1 MLVLWMGIQVTV
13 MFFQDKFGPRFFV
26 PKQFLPVKYDYRRP
40 IPSFIV
46 GRGITSHDDEA
57 EQLISRGKGSPSL
70 RKQSEGWCS
79 NRFAFLASL
88 TFKSRNRIDCI
99 FFINPYTF
107 YVPIADVV
115 ECDLETGVGSLECS
129 ICCAEVMKNL
139 IITEGKISEN
149 QCCKNI
155 YHFFF
160 PLILKV
166 ETTHQNYMITPCH
179 HVYHPECLT
188 RCKCTWWFY

>member
-70 RKQSEGWCS
+70 CKQSEGWCS
-79 NRFAFLASL
+79 SRFAFLAASL
-88 TFKSRNRIDCI
+88 SN
-99 FFINPYTF
+99 
-107 YVPIADVV
+107 
-115 ECDLETGVGSLECS
+115 LEIGSIVFSL
-129 ICCAEVMKNL
+129 
-139 IITEGKISEN
+139 
-149 QCCKNI
+149 
-155 YHFFF
+155 
-160 PLILKV
+160 
-166 ETTHQNYMITPCH
+166 
-179 HVYHPECLT
+179 LT
-188 RCKCTWWFY
+188 RILSTCP